1 MTRNIDPI
9 TNKINCTIFIN
20 LLNFK
25 FLLIP
30 FKESINKASNEYIII
45 NTVIIIALNDPYLV

>member
-1 MTRNIDPI
+1 MIRNIDPI
-9 TNKINCTIFIN
+9 TNRINCTIFNN

-30 FKESINKASNEYIII
+30 FKESINKANNEYIII
-45 NTVIIIALNDPYLV
+45 NTVIVIVLYDPYLV